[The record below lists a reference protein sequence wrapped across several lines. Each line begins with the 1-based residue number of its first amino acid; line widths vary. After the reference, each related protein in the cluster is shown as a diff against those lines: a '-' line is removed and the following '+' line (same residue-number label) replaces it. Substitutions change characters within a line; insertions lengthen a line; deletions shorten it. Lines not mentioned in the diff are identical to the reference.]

1 MIIKTVYA
9 SSVANLDSDVFDGGG
24 TDVTQP
30 LQEVLD
36 LAKKDGGVHLVMDGA
51 ALVRGLVVH
60 SNTTIECLT
69 KDCGFFLADGA
80 NNPILVNA
88 DPDKK
93 VIKNRCITLLGG
105 TYNHNAKGQ
114 EHNVPEERS
123 ERMMDADKKTRWVM
137 TFEFFGVEY
146 LTIKDIVIRNMRT
159 WAAVICNFK
168 HVVTENIHIDLD
180 QHMQGNNQDGLHFW
194 GPGQFL
200 TVKNLSGRTGDD
212 ILAIAPDE
220 FDMVSDITDVEV
232 DGLFL
237 DDADQG
243 IRLLSRAKG
252 RLDRVTIR
260 NVTGTYKSFGFYIN
274 PWFHEEYGSF
284 GNILIENVDLRQT
297 EPNYHYTNP
306 FLFRIGGNIECLKLK
321 NIRHHFPAD
330 GRPIAEIGIPF
341 VSRKQNE
348 ERSNG
353 QHMNTIIIDGLTI
366 LEEGDATADAEYIK
380 VLGKVDNLV
389 VKNLM
394 AIRKSDSPKGKI
406 LVIDPEKGSADN
418 LILENVFCKGY
429 ESFAETNGKAEN
441 IHSTLDSSM
450 IK

>member
-1 MIIKTVYA
+1 MVVKTVYA
-9 SSVANLDSDVFDGGG
+9 SSVATLNCDVIKGGG
-24 TDVTQP
+24 TDVTKQ
-30 LQEVLD
+30 LQQVLD
-36 LAKKDGGVHLVMDGA
+36 QAKTDGGIHLVMDGA
-51 ALVRGLVVH
+51 ALVSGLVVH

-105 TYNHNAKGQ
+105 TYNHNAKAQ
-114 EHNVPEERS
+114 EHNVPEDRP
-123 ERMMDADKKTRWVM
+123 ERMMDMEKKVRWVM

-146 LTIKDIVIRNMRT
+146 LTIKDIVIRDMRS

-168 HVVTENIHIDLD
+168 HVVTENIHIDLV

-200 TVKNLSGRTGDD
+200 TVKNLSGRSGDD

-237 DDADQG
+237 DNADQG
-243 IRLLSRAKG
+243 IRLLSRCKG

-297 EPNYHYTNP
+297 EPNYHYTTP
-306 FLFRIGGNIECLKLK
+306 FLFRIGGNIECLTLK
-321 NIRHHFPAD
+321 DIRHHFPSD
-330 GRPIAEIGIPF
+330 SRPIAEIGIPF

-348 ERSNG
+348 ERSHG
-353 QHMNTIIIDGLTI
+353 QTMNTIIIDGLTI
-366 LEEGDATADAEYIK
+366 LEEGDTTADAEYIK
-380 VLGKVDNLV
+380 VLGGVDNLI
-389 VKNLM
+389 VKNIT
-394 AIRKSDSPKGKI
+394 AVRKNDLPCGKI
-406 LVIDPEKGSADN
+406 LVIDPEKGSAEN
-418 LILENVFCKGY
+418 LVLDSVFCKGY
-429 ESFAETNGKAEN
+429 ETFAQTNGNVKN
-441 IHSTLDSSM
+441 IQSTVDQSLV
-450 IK
+450 K